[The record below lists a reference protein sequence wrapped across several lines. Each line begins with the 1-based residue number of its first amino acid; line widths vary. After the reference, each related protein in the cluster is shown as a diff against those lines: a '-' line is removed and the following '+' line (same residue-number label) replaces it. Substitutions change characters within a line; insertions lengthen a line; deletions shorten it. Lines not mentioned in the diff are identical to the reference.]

1 MTTWKVKRYTAN
13 LFQNNDTP
21 DIYLDKFLGTLQ
33 VAKQKELG
41 IWLEDETIM
50 SEFKITKVLT
60 ITWETAYSAD
70 I

>member
-1 MTTWKVKRYTAN
+1 M
-13 LFQNNDTP
+13 
-21 DIYLDKFLGTLQ
+21 Q

-60 ITWETAYSAD
+60 ITWETADSANID
-70 I
+70 KSREVATEKLQSMVFIQN